1 MRKTVSKTFRTICVS
16 ADEPSAQCELFD
28 TQEDASCHAARA
40 LEGRNV
46 GQVVIEKLNDDGL
59 WECLEVH
66 RTAT

>member
-1 MRKTVSKTFRTICVS
+1 
-16 ADEPSAQCELFD
+16 
-28 TQEDASCHAARA
+28 